1 MKTFLIS
8 DTHFGHA
15 NIIEYCGRPF
25 ANADEMDEALVTNW
39 NSVVSPEDK
48 VYHLGDVTLSK
59 SKLPILERLNGH
71 KTLIRG
77 NHDNSKLKDYALYF
91 GDVLA
96 TKELAGFLLSHI
108 PVHDSQKYRFKGNIH
123 GHLHDKVIDDP
134 WYINVS
140 VEHTGYTPVLL
151 DSVITIAL

>member
-1 MKTFLIS
+1 
-8 DTHFGHA
+8 
-15 NIIEYCGRPF
+15 
-25 ANADEMDEALVTNW
+25 
-39 NSVVSPEDK
+39 
-48 VYHLGDVTLSK
+48 
-59 SKLPILERLNGH
+59 
-71 KTLIRG
+71 LIRG

-151 DSVITIAL
+151 DSVIAIAL